1 MKFLWISIL
10 LLSISIQ
17 LSGQNTFS
25 TATDGVLTFQL
36 TTVTDGAT
44 YAPRHCL
51 AIWIKDAS
59 GNFII
64 SRKVMA
70 NSRKQ
75 HLVKWVANS
84 NYNVADAVTGATL
97 NAHTSHTISWDCRDI
112 AGNLVPDGIYQVW
125 IEYTSRNS
133 ASNGIVGPFY
143 SFSFEKAETP
153 LNINIPD
160 ETYFK
165 NMSLNF
171 EPIGVF
177 LESNIDESSL
187 ININPNPFIE
197 SFSLSLKT
205 TTASFVNISLYN
217 QNGVRID
224 ELFDGFN
231 SENNLEVYW
240 SQSEIKQPLMQGN
253 YYLRF
258 NINGKIYGK
267 KLIKL

>member
-1 MKFLWISIL
+1 MKILSLIFL
-10 LLSISIQ
+10 LLSLSTL
-17 LSGQNTFS
+17 LSGQNAFS
-25 TATDGVLTFQL
+25 TSTDGVLTFQV

-51 AIWIKDAS
+51 AIWIKDAA

-97 NAHTSHTISWDCRDI
+97 NAHTSHTVSWDCRNV
-112 AGNLVPDGIYQVW
+112 AGNLVPDGTYQVW

-133 ASNGIVGPFY
+133 ASNGIVGPFF
-143 SFSFEKAETP
+143 SFSFEKGETP
-153 LNINIPD
+153 LSINIPD
-160 ETYFK
+160 EAYFK

-177 LESNIDESSL
+177 LDSSLDESAL
-187 ININPNPFIE
+187 INITPNPFIE

-205 TTASFVNISLYN
+205 KTASFVNIGLYN

-224 ELFDGFN
+224 ELYDGFN
-231 SENNLEVYW
+231 TEENLEVYW
-240 SQSEIKQPLMQGN
+240 TQSEKKIPLVQGN

-258 NINGKIYGK
+258 NIGGKIYGK